1 MLPHCPA
8 SPEPDLAAVKFPHAA
23 AIMGMADGLTTGIG
37 LVLGMSVTH
46 QPTAAIWAAGLS
58 GGLSAFPGMA
68 SGRYQSDPDDGKAGA
83 AVCGLATTLGSVAVA
98 LPYAV
103 TRGAAA
109 LVASCAIAAVLC
121 ALVAWIREEHGW
133 RAFALSY
140 GITAAAAG
148 LCLLA
153 GLAQG

>member
-1 MLPHCPA
+1 
-8 SPEPDLAAVKFPHAA
+8 
-23 AIMGMADGLTTGIG
+23 MGMADGLTTGIG

-46 QPTAAIWAAGLS
+46 QTAAAIWAAGLS

-68 SGRYQSDPDDGKAGA
+68 SGRYQSDPGDGKLGA
-83 AVCGLATTLGSVAVA
+83 AVCGLSTTSGSIAVA

-103 TRGAAA
+103 AGGMAA
-109 LVASCAIAAVLC
+109 LVASCVIAAVLC
-121 ALVAWIREEHGW
+121 AVVAVIREDKGW
-133 RAFALSY
+133 KAFALSY

-153 GLAQG
+153 GLAQSG